1 MFPEETVQKI
11 ASRTLLVTK
20 SLPHQEKG
28 KSLSLSSSTRQRV
41 VIKVGINAK
50 SLAEPLRE
58 LVPEVFDEIEKEEMI
73 KSMTQLQNSLL
84 EPTTPTMTSSLPTTQ
99 ETIALTTPT
108 ITSSLPGTIQDT
120 EITERSEEQALTTKT
135 GDIVN
140 DIHSRTPIAQVNK
153 PSHVSSSVPA
163 VLSSNTGPHPLP
175 ITSSLSGWEEFG
187 AGHNAYSSELGTNSL
202 IGDND
207 NTTS

>member
-1 MFPEETVQKI
+1 
-11 ASRTLLVTK
+11 
-20 SLPHQEKG
+20 
-28 KSLSLSSSTRQRV
+28 
-41 VIKVGINAK
+41 
-50 SLAEPLRE
+50 
-58 LVPEVFDEIEKEEMI
+58 MI

-108 ITSSLPGTIQDT
+108 MTSSLPGTIQDT

-135 GDIVN
+135 GDIVTDTHN
-140 DIHSRTPIAQVNK
+140 RTPIAQVNK
-153 PSHVSSSVPA
+153 PSYVSSSVPA

-187 AGHNAYSSELGTNSL
+187 VGHNAYSSELGTNSL